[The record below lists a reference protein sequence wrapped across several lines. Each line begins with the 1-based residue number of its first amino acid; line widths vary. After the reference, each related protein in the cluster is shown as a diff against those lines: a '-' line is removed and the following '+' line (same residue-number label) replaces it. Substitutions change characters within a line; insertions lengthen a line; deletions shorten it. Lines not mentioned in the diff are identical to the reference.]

1 MAEFDVD
8 LFVIGGGSGGVRAAR
23 IAAGHGARVMIAEEY
38 RMGGTCVIR
47 GCVPKKLLVYASHI
61 HQEIEDAA
69 GFGWTIPAATFDWP
83 TLIANKDKEIARLEA
98 AYTANVEKSGAR
110 VVKTRAVFEDA
121 HTLRLATGEAV
132 RARYV
137 LIATGGAPNHG
148 IAIPG
153 IEHVISS
160 NEVFHLAALPRRI
173 VIQGGG
179 YIALEFACVF
189 AGFGSDV
196 TLVYRGENILRG
208 FDDDVRAHVRT
219 EMEKQGIS
227 IVTGCTVTRVD
238 RHGKEFTSHLSNG
251 SSVASDQVMFAIGRH
266 PNVVGLGLEK
276 AGVAIDPNNGGIA
289 VDNFSR
295 TSVPNIYAI
304 GDVTHRL
311 NLTPV
316 AIREGHAFADTAFG
330 KRPVEVDHAG
340 VPTAVFSQP
349 EVGTVGLTEAQARA
363 QFSHVDIYQANF
375 RPMKATMSGRDT
387 RMLMKLVVDGTTD
400 RVVGCHIVGDGAAEM
415 VQLLGIAVKMKATKA
430 DFDATMALHPTAAE
444 ELVTMRTPTVRHV
457 REAAE

>member
-1 MAEFDVD
+1 MAEFDTD

-23 IAAGHGARVMIAEEY
+23 IAASHGARVLIAEEY
-38 RMGGTCVIR
+38 RVGGTCVIR

-61 HQEIEDAA
+61 HHEIEDAA
-69 GFGWTIPAATFDWP
+69 GFGWTIPQATFDWP
-83 TLIANKDKEIARLEA
+83 TLIANKDREIARLEA
-98 AYTANVEKSGAR
+98 AYTANVEKAGAR
-110 VVKTRAVFEDA
+110 VLKTRAEFVDA
-121 HTLRLATGEAV
+121 NTLRLAGGETV
-132 RARYV
+132 RSKYV

-148 IAIPG
+148 AAIPG
-153 IEHVISS
+153 IKHVISS
-160 NEVFHLAALPRRI
+160 NEVFHLPSLPRRI
-173 VIQGGG
+173 LIQGGG
-179 YIALEFACVF
+179 YIALEFACIF

-196 TLVYRGENILRG
+196 TVVYRGDNVLRG
-208 FDDDVRAHVRT
+208 FDEDVRAHVRS
-219 EMEKQGIS
+219 EMEKDGIT
-227 IVTGCTVTRVD
+227 VLTGCTVDKVD
-238 RHGKEFTSHLSNG
+238 KHGKDFTSHLSNG

-289 VDNFSR
+289 VDSFSR
-295 TSVPNIYAI
+295 TSVPHIYAI

-316 AIREGHAFADTAFG
+316 AIREGHAFADTVFG

-340 VPTAVFSQP
+340 IPTAVFSQP

-375 RPMKATMSGRDT
+375 RPIKATMSGRDT
-387 RMLMKLVVDGTTD
+387 RMLMKLVVDGTSD